1 MIRYL
6 PLAFALFLCAI
17 LVLPE
22 ISDRADILLTRLSIV
37 LFGAYVG
44 TSGRTSDQQKLL
56 RAAHVDQTHSVY
68 ASKTLLFSAVL
79 GVAGGIVGVY
89 LAAGVFW
96 VLELGG
102 EPLAAAL
109 PAPFT
114 QVIGYLQL
122 SSLDIR
128 SLFVLFLAASAF
140 GGVVLTAGTYLLRW
154 ELLDQRAHARGSE
167 IEATLPQT
175 VAFIYALSR
184 SGMAFPTVL
193 EILAKNND
201 VYGEAAN
208 EIGIVVADM
217 NTFGTDVITS
227 LQQMAEHTPS
237 ESMQDFADNLA
248 SVLGSGRN
256 LSEFL
261 YQQYDSYREEAAS
274 QQRQYLE
281 LLSTFAEAY
290 VTVLVAGPL
299 FLLTILVVVGL
310 VLQDTLPMV
319 RVIGYLGIPL
329 GTIAFAV
336 YVDSVTQSI
345 EIHNGRDRANQPT
358 YSPDYVDD
366 KGTDRW
372 TDERAQLAAYDSV
385 ARMLRLAGQPG
396 ATIVQSPWTTA
407 LFTVPFGIT
416 WVIVRA
422 EAVSWSPLGVIAAID
437 QPLVE
442 ATLVALGAYT
452 IAYELKQR
460 RRKRLEADV
469 PDFLDRLASV
479 NNAGMTIVESF
490 RRVAHSDLGML
501 QTELQKTWNDIQ
513 WGADVR
519 SALLR
524 LDRRAD
530 SPAVTR
536 AVALISNAMK
546 TSGDLGPVVSIAADQ
561 ARAKRRLE
569 SERRQE
575 MLTYLLVIYISF
587 FVFLGIIAALSLSF
601 IPAVESAA
609 GSFTGGSDLP
619 GGTGVG
625 ITPTFDDLD
634 TNAYLTLF
642 YHVTAIQAICSGL
655 VAGQLGEG
663 RVRDG
668 TKHATIMLAC
678 TYVAFLII

>member
-6 PLAFALFLCAI
+6 PLAFALFLCVT
-17 LVLPE
+17 LVLPAVN
-22 ISDRADILLTRLSIV
+22 DRADILLTRLSLV

-44 TSGRTSDQQKLL
+44 ISGRRSDQQRVM
-56 RAAHVDQTHSVY
+56 RAAHVDETHSVY

-96 VLELGG
+96 ALELGG

-128 SLFVLFLAASAF
+128 SLFVLFLTASAF

-217 NTFGTDVITS
+217 NTFGTDVITA
-227 LQQMAEHTPS
+227 LQQLAEHTPS

-299 FLLTILVVVGL
+299 FLLTILVVIGL
-310 VLQDTLPMV
+310 VLQDTLSLV

-329 GTIAFAV
+329 ATIAFVV
-336 YVDSVTQSI
+336 YVDSVTQSTAV
-345 EIHNGRDRANQPT
+345 ENGRDRDNQPIQT
-358 YSPDYVDD
+358 PEQM
-366 KGTDRW
+366 GGGNNDRW
-372 TDERAQLAAYDSV
+372 ADERAQLAAYDTV
-385 ARMLRLAGQPG
+385 ARVLRLAGQPG
-396 ATIVQSPWTTA
+396 ATIVRSPWTTA

-452 IAYELKQR
+452 IAHELKQR

-490 RRVAHSDLGML
+490 RRVAHSDLGTL
-501 QTELQKTWNDIQ
+501 QAELQKTWNDIQ

-536 AVALISNAMK
+536 AVALIGNAMK

-625 ITPTFDDLD
+625 ITPTFEDLD
-634 TNAYLTLF
+634 TGAYLTLF
-642 YHVTAIQAICSGL
+642 YHVTAIQAVCSGL

-663 RVRDG
+663 KVRDG
-668 TKHATIMLAC
+668 AKHATIMLAC